1 MEAIEDG
8 SEEKGS
14 QLVVWARQKMNRC
27 LSDTSDWRSD
37 STDAYGLVA
46 GDQWDETVRNDLE
59 ADQRPVF
66 TFNRVAGFVRGICGL
81 ETSTRTQAQV
91 FAREVDDSGAADV
104 RNAAIRYVRE
114 GCDADDEESDAFKD
128 MLICGLGWTETLFT
142 TEEDP
147 EGTIVI
153 ERVDPLHMRWDT
165 SSRKRGLADSRWRAR
180 IKWLPYDTIKDVW
193 GKEKADQIQ
202 SGTTTDTEFLEEIF
216 GKAHDADD
224 ARNYESDGGNIVSNN
239 NIPVIQFQYVKTAHF
254 QVVINPLTGAR
265 EEMSEDDFDKLQEHF
280 DRNDIPLESQ
290 RIKRRQ
296 YRQLI
301 YSGCTELEE
310 GELPCRGFTL
320 QAITGIRDRNNGTW
334 YGFIRDLM
342 DPQKW
347 INKFFSSMAD
357 VVASQAKGGLL
368 AEADAFV
375 DKNSAEADWA
385 NPRSIVWLKRDG
397 LAKIKERVSSG
408 VPAGINQLLDFTV
421 SSLPNVAGVNLEF
434 LGMASREQPGVLEHQ
449 RKQAAIATLAEFFNA
464 LRLYRKQQT
473 RVLLQFIDEFI
484 SDDRLIRIVGKKD
497 AKYIPLTKAPG
508 SLKYDV
514 VVDEAPTSPDQKE
527 RTWGALV
534 QILPIAANM
543 GLPIPPEVI
552 EYAPFPQALIDDWL
566 KFAQGEGGM
575 PPQQRAKMQQLEEQ
589 MGALQKENQKLKSK
603 QEETMAKMQMDQ
615 ATAQQNIELKKADMS
630 ASNQLDQVK
639 FQQEMELERQKFMMQ
654 MELEREKIG
663 LQAGLEREK
672 ANTQTNLE
680 REKVNMQ
687 AGLERDKAARELEQN
702 LATTG
707 EGDEPTPSV
716 VDQLKEAVN
725 EAVTQSKEAAD
736 AMKAL
741 IAVLNAPK
749 TITDAKGRTFTVKRG
764 DE

>member
-1 MEAIEDG
+1 MEAFGDG
-8 SEEKGS
+8 SEEKGNE
-14 QLVVWARQKMNRC
+14 LVVWARGRMNQC
-27 LSDTSDWRSD
+27 QTDIQDWRSD
-37 STDAYGLVA
+37 STEAYGLVA
-46 GDQWDETVRNDLE
+46 GDQWDESDRNDLE
-59 ADQRPVF
+59 ADDRPVF

-91 FAREVDDSGAADV
+91 FAREVSDSGAADV

-147 EGTIVI
+147 EGQIVI

-165 SSRKRGLADSRWRAR
+165 SARKRGLADRRWCAR
-180 IKWLPYDTIKDVW
+180 IKWLPYETIKDVW
-193 GKEKADQIQ
+193 GKEKADQLQ
-202 SGTTTDTEFLEEIF
+202 GQVTTDTEFLDELF
-216 GKAHDADD
+216 GKVHDATD
-224 ARNYESDGGNIVSNN
+224 ARNYDSDGGNIVNN
-239 NIPVIQFQYVKTAHF
+239 HNIPVIQFQYVKTAHF
-254 QVVINPLTGAR
+254 HVIINPLTGER
-265 EEMSEDDFDKLQEHF
+265 EEVDEDEFGRLEELFASQDVQ
-280 DRNDIPLESQ
+280 LESQ

-334 YGFIRDLM
+334 YGFIRDLL
-342 DPQKW
+342 DPQRW

-375 DKNSAEADWA
+375 DKANAEADWA

-397 LAKIKERVSSG
+397 LNKIKERVSAG
-408 VPAGINQLLDFTV
+408 VPAGINQLLEFTLT
-421 SSLPNVAGVNLEF
+421 SLPNVAGVNLEF

-484 SDDRLIRIVGKKD
+484 SDARLIRIVGKKD
-497 AKYIPLTKAPG
+497 AKYVALTKTPG

-566 KFAQGEGGM
+566 KFANGEGGM
-575 PPQQRAKMQQLEEQ
+575 PPQARAKMQQMEEQ
-589 MGALQKENQKLKSK
+589 LGAMQKENQKLKSK
-603 QEETMAKMQMDQ
+603 QEETMAKLQMDQ
-615 ATAQQNIELKKADMS
+615 AQSQQAMQLKAVE
-630 ASNQLDQVK
+630 QQGDQALAEQK
-639 FQQEMELERQKFMMQ
+639 FQAEMALKLQEFQANQQLEREKFQAQ
-654 MELEREKIG
+654 MELEYAKIG
-663 LQAGLEREK
+663 ANSDLESERMVHEDYRAGIQAESDSTEGDG
-672 ANTQTNLE
+672 QP
-680 REKVNMQ
+680 
-687 AGLERDKAARELEQN
+687 AARPKVKRLTDVLETAQN
-702 LATTG
+702 ETAQAMAALSQA
-707 EGDEPTPSV
+707 V
-716 VDQLKEAVN
+716 QALLEAQ
-725 EAVTQSKEAAD
+725 TK
-736 AMKAL
+736 
-741 IAVLNAPK
+741 PR
-749 TITDAKGRTFTVKRG
+749 TITDGKGKTFTVTQG
-764 DE
+764 

>member
-1 MEAIEDG
+1 MEAIDDG
-8 SEEKGS
+8 SEKGND
-14 QLVVWARQKMNRC
+14 LVVWARGRMNQC
-27 LSDTSDWRSD
+27 QTDIQDWRSD
-37 STDAYGLVA
+37 STEAYGLVA
-46 GDQWDETVRNDLE
+46 GDQWDEGARNDLE
-59 ADQRPVF
+59 ADDRPVF

-91 FAREVDDSGAADV
+91 FARELGDSGAADV

-147 EGTIVI
+147 EGQIVI

-165 SSRKRGLADSRWRAR
+165 SARKRGLADRRWCAR
-180 IKWLPYDTIKDVW
+180 IKWLPYETIKDVW
-193 GKEKADQIQ
+193 GKEKADQLQ
-202 SGTTTDTEFLEEIF
+202 GQVTTDTEFLDELF
-216 GKAHDADD
+216 GKVHDATD
-224 ARNYESDGGNIVSNN
+224 ARNYDSDGGNIVNNN
-239 NIPVIQFQYVKTAHF
+239 NIPVIQFQYVKTAFFH
-254 QVVINPLTGAR
+254 VIINPLTGER
-265 EEMSEDDFDKLQEHF
+265 EEVDEETF
-280 DRNDIPLESQ
+280 DRLEEQFASQDVQLESQ

-334 YGFIRDLM
+334 YGFIRDLL
-342 DPQKW
+342 DPQRW

-375 DKNSAEADWA
+375 DKANAEADWA

-397 LAKIKERVSSG
+397 LTKIKERVSAG
-408 VPAGINQLLDFTV
+408 VPAGINQLLEFTLT
-421 SSLPNVAGVNLEF
+421 SLPNVAGVNLEF

-484 SDDRLIRIVGKKD
+484 SDSRLIRIVGKKD
-497 AKYIPLTKAPG
+497 AKYVALTKAPG

-566 KFAQGEGGM
+566 KFANGEGGM
-575 PPQQRAKMQQLEEQ
+575 PPQQRAKMQQMEEQ
-589 MGALQKENQKLKSK
+589 LAAMQKENQKLKSK
-603 QEETMAKMQMDQ
+603 QEETMAKLQMDQ
-615 ATAQQNIELKKADMS
+615 AQSQQAMQLKAVE
-630 ASNQLDQVK
+630 QQGDQALAEQK
-639 FQQEMELERQKFMMQ
+639 FQAEMALKLQEFQANQQLEREKFQAQ
-654 MELEREKIG
+654 MELEYAKIG
-663 LQAGLEREK
+663 ANSDLESERMVHEDYRAGIQAESEGAENEGQPAAKPKVKRLTDVLETAQNET
-672 ANTQTNLE
+672 AQALAAMSQAMAALLEAQTKP
-680 REKVNMQ
+680 R
-687 AGLERDKAARELEQN
+687 
-702 LATTG
+702 
-707 EGDEPTPSV
+707 
-716 VDQLKEAVN
+716 
-725 EAVTQSKEAAD
+725 
-736 AMKAL
+736 
-741 IAVLNAPK
+741 
-749 TITDAKGRTFTVKRG
+749 TITDGKGKTFTVTQG
-764 DE
+764 